1 MSVVTRTYLEMRSPA
16 QLVRRQLDDPA
27 IAIHQVHRCHPQ
39 LWRSLYEGVGRE
51 YRWTDRL
58 TWTDADIRNYLDDP
72 ATALFVLT
80 DGGEVAGYYELRMEA
95 DAAIEIAYLGLLPGR
110 TGRGLGAHL
119 LTEAVDEAWTRGA
132 SRVWL
137 HTCTLDHPAALPN
150 YLKAGFTIW
159 KLEELP
165 PL

>member
-1 MSVVTRTYLEMRSPA
+1 MTVVRTYLEMRSPA
-16 QLVRRQLDDPA
+16 QLVGRRLDDPGL
-27 IAIHQVHRCHPQ
+27 AIHQVQRCHPQ
-39 LWRSLYEGVGRE
+39 LWRNLYEGVGRA
-51 YRWTDRL
+51 YHWTDRL
-58 TWTDADIRNYLDDP
+58 AWTDADVRAYLDDP

-80 DGGEVAGYYELRMEA
+80 DGGDVAGYYELRSES
-95 DAAIEIAYLGLLPGR
+95 DSAIEIAYLGLLPGR

-119 LTEAVDEAWTRGA
+119 VTDAVDEAWARGA
-132 SRVWL
+132 TRVWL
-137 HTCTLDHPAALPN
+137 HTCTLDHPAAMPN